1 MFLAAGPEAGGSGQ
15 SPFPLYVFLV
25 IWSIGFGYGFWWRL
39 MSDEAAR
46 AGCGDLTLMTM
57 KQPRL
62 SRERPAPRLSH
73 GQSGSPHTRSRQS
86 PGHPTCLPRN
96 S

>member
-57 KQPRL
+57 
-62 SRERPAPRLSH
+62 
-73 GQSGSPHTRSRQS
+73 
-86 PGHPTCLPRN
+86 
-96 S
+96 